1 MAPYFQSWAFPDF
14 FKTSSMSKRLIQFAF
29 SKLDI
34 FDADALDLGNLDI
47 AWGTK
52 KTAVEFRDVGLRLKV
67 LVPYSLAD

>member
-1 MAPYFQSWAFPDF
+1 
-14 FKTSSMSKRLIQFAF
+14 MSKRLIQFAF